1 MARRVT
7 LYIEDTEVKL
17 LVTSGSKV
25 EKWGSLMLEEGLVD
39 QGIIQDQK
47 KVSEAIQRLFKLQS
61 VSQRTVTVG
70 LSGLNSVF
78 RIISLPEVP
87 KNMLPEAVSNEASRV
102 LPMPLSQVYHA
113 YQILPSAKGEI
124 KLFLAAY
131 PREATDTLID
141 TVQKAGLKPAVLDLA
156 SLALARTVNAPR
168 AIIVNAWLTFL
179 DIVVLSD
186 RLPQVIRS
194 LSLPV
199 ESGSLR
205 DRLPT
210 ILEELSRT
218 VTFYNSSN
226 PDKILDKSVPVLVCG
241 DLAREEQGWQS
252 LGQLGFP
259 VSTVQPPVDAK
270 PAFDPTQFTV
280 NIGLA
285 LKGILPGNAASNYSL
300 IDFNALPAGY
310 KPPAFSWARVLVPV
324 GVAVALVALGY
335 GWLLVRDFRQHVDT
349 LKADYAGLQ
358 AETSRI
364 RTENQRG
371 KANLTAGQQAVS
383 ALLAQQA
390 SVQSQIDAQKS
401 TAEFFNGLM
410 SDLQKGLGTANA
422 ELREVVTKVPNGVI
436 LLDAS
441 YDAETV
447 TLTGQAREQALILGY
462 GRVLVASGRF
472 SSVTLTSLQAAELG
486 DGSAGLKFVYLLR

>member
-7 LYIEDTEVKL
+7 LYIEDTEIKL
-17 LVTSGSKV
+17 LVTSGSKI
-25 EKWGSLMLEEGLVD
+25 EKWASLMREEGLVD
-39 QGIIQDQK
+39 QGIIRDGK
-47 KVSEAIQRLFKLQS
+47 KVSEAIRQLFKLQS

-78 RIISLPEVP
+78 RIINLAEVP

-113 YQILPSAKGEI
+113 YQVLPSAKGEI

-179 DIVVLSD
+179 DIVILSE
-186 RLPQVIRS
+186 RLPKVVRS

-199 ESGSLR
+199 ESASLH
-205 DRLPT
+205 DRLPV
-210 ILEELSRT
+210 IIEELNRT

-226 PDKILDKSVPVLVCG
+226 PDDMLDKSVPVLVCG
-241 DLAREEQGWQS
+241 DLAREEKDWQS
-252 LGQLGFP
+252 LGQLGYP
-259 VSTVQPPVDAK
+259 VSTIQPPVSAK
-270 PAFDPTQFTV
+270 SAFDPTQFEV

-285 LKGILPGNAASNYSL
+285 LKGIVPDNAANNYSQ

-335 GWLLVRDFRQHVDT
+335 GWLLVRDFRQHVDS
-349 LKADYAGLQ
+349 LKANYASVQ
-358 AETSRI
+358 VETARI
-364 RTENQRG
+364 RTENQKG
-371 KANLTAGQQAVS
+371 KTNLAAGQQVVS
-383 ALLAQQA
+383 GLLAQQA
-390 SVQSQIDAQKS
+390 SVHSQIDTQKS
-401 TAEFFNGLM
+401 TADFFNGLM
-410 SDLQKGLGTANA
+410 ADLQKGLVTANG
-422 ELREVVTKVPNGVI
+422 ELHDAVSKAPNGVT
-436 LLDAS
+436 LLDAK
-441 YDAETV
+441 YDASSV
-447 TLTGQAREQALILGY
+447 TLTGQARDQNLVLSY

-472 SSVTLTSLQAAELG
+472 SSVTLTSLQADELG
-486 DGSAGLKFVYLLR
+486 DGTAGLKFIYLLR